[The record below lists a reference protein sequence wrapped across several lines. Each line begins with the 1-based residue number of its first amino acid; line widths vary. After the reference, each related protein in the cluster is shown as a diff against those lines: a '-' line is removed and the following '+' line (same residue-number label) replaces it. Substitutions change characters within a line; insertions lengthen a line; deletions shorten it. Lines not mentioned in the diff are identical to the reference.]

1 MPDTPSVPDESS
13 RLAQLTWL
21 IALPATISAALL
33 AATAGYL
40 ANGDHTVLQM
50 LLAAAIVIV
59 LGTAVYAIGKVRRGG
74 ERSAELR
81 AMAVESR
88 SGLLQSRSELT
99 ESRSELVETRAQLGD
114 TRNELAGARAE
125 IERLAE
131 RLRQAEAAPAPMP
144 PPGHPSGRQVEVF
157 VNLSRRLQSLVHRE
171 IKLLDALENEV
182 EDPDLLKGLFQVD
195 HLATRIRRHAE
206 NLAVLGGSVSRRQW
220 SRPVALTE
228 VLRSAIAEVEHYSRV
243 KLVPPIEGTL
253 PGHAVASVVHLIAEL
268 IENATMFAP
277 PQTQVMLRAQRVAAG
292 VAVEVEDRG
301 LGMQRGDQERINQLL
316 VNPDHINLDDLLRD
330 GRIGLYVVS
339 VIARQHGV
347 VVQLQTNIYGGTQAI
362 IILPQPLLDSQT
374 TAGHLRPGAARPES
388 LTELTTEIPQQSSW
402 PVSPPP
408 AAQPLAAQPFAAQP
422 LAAQPSAAQ
431 PLAAQPFAAQPLAA
445 QPFAAQS
452 SPAQSLPTRPSAAQ
466 PSAAQPSAAQP
477 SAAQPLPGR
486 PSAAQP
492 SAAAQPF
499 ADRYAAQPFA
509 EPYAAP
515 ATGAPQ
521 TATDLPTGPFAGS
534 PARLSSGLSAGSFG
548 DPGAGPSAGP
558 FGEPPAGSSAGAF
571 GESAAGPSNGSFGES
586 AARSSNG
593 SFGES
598 GGRSAGS
605 FGERAA
611 GRSAGSFGEPAAGSP
626 TGPLGEPTAGLST
639 GSFGEPAPGSS
650 ASPSAASFAGTLA
663 EPTAGS
669 SAQSSNGSS
678 SGPSAGSSSGGPE
691 RPSTLPPLPRR
702 RSQTHMVPQLQLG
715 PPAPAPEPTGEH
727 NPALMASFMHGVS
740 QGEADPAGPD
750 RL

>member
-13 RLAQLTWL
+13 RQVQLAWL

-40 ANGDHTVLQM
+40 SNGDHTVLLV
-50 LLAAAIVIV
+50 LLAAAIVLI
-59 LGTAVYAIGKVRRGG
+59 LAAAGYAIGKVRRGG
-74 ERSAELR
+74 DRPGLAQSHTEL
-81 AMAVESR
+81 V
-88 SGLLQSRSELT
+88 QSRSELT
-99 ESRSELVETRAQLGD
+99 QSRSELAQNRSELVETRAQLGD

-125 IERLAE
+125 AERLAE
-131 RLRQAEAAPAPMP
+131 RLRQAETAPPMP
-144 PPGHPSGRQVEVF
+144 ASGRPSGRQVEVF

-243 KLVPPIEGTL
+243 KLVPPIDGTL

-277 PQTQVMLRAQRVAAG
+277 PQTQVLLRAQRVAAG

-339 VIARQHGV
+339 VIARQHGI
-347 VVQLQTNIYGGTQAI
+347 VVQLQTNIYGGTQAV
-362 IILPQPLLDSQT
+362 IILPQPLLDSPSAANERPQPV
-374 TAGHLRPGAARPES
+374 AGRPES
-388 LTELTTEIPQQSSW
+388 LTELTTEIPQQSW

-408 AAQPLAAQPFAAQP
+408 PIAPPLIPRQ
-422 LAAQPSAAQ
+422 
-431 PLAAQPFAAQPLAA
+431 
-445 QPFAAQS
+445 
-452 SPAQSLPTRPSAAQ
+452 LP
-466 PSAAQPSAAQP
+466 
-477 SAAQPLPGR
+477 
-486 PSAAQP
+486 
-492 SAAAQPF
+492 
-499 ADRYAAQPFA
+499 
-509 EPYAAP
+509 AP
-515 ATGAPQ
+515 AADLYGDAPQ
-521 TATDLPTGPFAGS
+521 LASPRMAADLPSGPFAGS
-534 PARLSSGLSAGSFG
+534 PAGLSNGNAGLSNSNGHFADPASGFTPASSGSLFAEGS
-548 DPGAGPSAGP
+548 
-558 FGEPPAGSSAGAF
+558 
-571 GESAAGPSNGSFGES
+571 
-586 AARSSNG
+586 
-593 SFGES
+593 
-598 GGRSAGS
+598 GR
-605 FGERAA
+605 
-611 GRSAGSFGEPAAGSP
+611 
-626 TGPLGEPTAGLST
+626 PTAG
-639 GSFGEPAPGSS
+639 P
-650 ASPSAASFAGTLA
+650 LA
-663 EPTAGS
+663 EPTAGLPVGSFPGNSAPPADRPFARS
-669 SAQSSNGSS
+669 SDGSLARPAA
-678 SGPSAGSSSGGPE
+678 GPSGGPFLE
-691 RPSTLPPLPRR
+691 PPGEPTLGPPRADGLPPLPRR

-715 PPAPAPEPTGEH
+715 PPAAAPEPTGEH
-727 NPALMASFMHGVS
+727 NPGLMASFMHGVS